1 MVYDP
6 KKASGDP
13 NAAISMVADIGLKY
27 GNTKHDGP
35 DKAYRA
41 PPASIRKHVTFSADT
56 EGYVH
61 VERKQNPFTFADDRA
76 GMSVMPASEG
86 TSWDLTMSSYDVRD
100 RAEKASG
107 VYRNDID
114 GSRSRTG
121 DPDRARGRFFIK
133 FVALIL
139 RMHIRNAIEDH
150 DEDVLGTKAKKDLVS
165 GKTVDETVRTLSSLT
180 AVGNTGDWKLTAVSR
195 DVGGDLCVLRARRA
209 RKRANDHRL
218 M

>member
-1 MVYDP
+1 MSDL
-6 KKASGDP
+6 SE
-13 NAAISMVADIGLKY
+13 DIGTSLPGMDDFFSRRIERPSGGFRSLDLTSVPSY
-27 GNTKHDGP
+27 SDMDG
-35 DKAYRA
+35 RA
-41 PPASIRKHVTFSADT
+41 
-56 EGYVH
+56 
-61 VERKQNPFTFADDRA
+61 ERGRNRA
-76 GMSVMPASEG
+76 GMFVMLASEG

-107 VYRNDID
+107 VCKNDID
-114 GSRSRTG
+114 GSRPRMG

-150 DEDVLGTKAKKDLVS
+150 DEDVLGTKAKKDPVS

-195 DVGGDLCVLRARRA
+195 DVREIFAFFGLGEPESGQTIIG
-209 RKRANDHRL
+209 
-218 M
+218 